1 MGKLTLILGGA
12 RSGKSSSYAE
22 ERAKD
27 AGGDSVLYVAT
38 SETKDEE
45 MEQRVEKHRCRAAI
59 CLGDDRGLSKR
70 RASPSSGKKRDES
83 HFAGLHDLPGR
94 QSFDGCRCAGR

>member
-12 RSGKSSSYAE
+12 RSGKSTFAE
-22 ERAKD
+22 QRAKEL
-27 AGGDSVLYVAT
+27 GGEDVLYVAT

-45 MEQRVEKHRCRAAI
+45 MEERVEKHRCRTA
-59 CLGDDRGLSKR
+59 RGLGNGRSPSKR
-70 RASPSSGKKRDES
+70 CAGYSRSRKRGKC

-94 QSFDGCRCAGR
+94 QSFDGCCRPGR